1 MDEII
6 QEILHV
12 DSWQGVVVIVAGF
25 AYLAWRDYRSTKKVE
40 TVKTQV
46 EETNAGVGAVLHQV
60 ENNSGT
66 SLKDAVDRIEP
77 AVTEM
82 TAKLDAHLEVAE
94 AESKIIAQLAER
106 YLDVP

>member
-1 MDEII
+1 MDNII
-6 QEILHV
+6 EEILHV
-12 DSWQGVVVIVAGF
+12 DSWQGVIVIVAGF
-25 AYLAWRDYRSTKKVE
+25 VYLAVRDWRSTKKVE
-40 TVKTQV
+40 AVKTAT

-82 TAKLDAHLEVAE
+82 TTKLDAHLEHAA
-94 AESKIIAQLAER
+94 AESAILAQLAER
-106 YLDVP
+106 YLDKP

>member
-1 MDEII
+1 MDQII
-6 QEILHV
+6 EGIFNV

-40 TVKTQV
+40 DVKTEV
-46 EETNAGVGAVLHQV
+46 KETNAGVGAVLHQV

-77 AVTEM
+77 AVKEM
-82 TAKLDAHLEVAE
+82 TEKLDDHLKVAD

-106 YLDVP
+106 YLDPS